1 MLLSKEDKIKLK
13 NKELIDSD
21 IEFKSKRVEYVRMLN
36 KGKYKNKRVIYDGV
50 LRDKY
55 KDEII
60 FLEWMNYN
68 YDKFSNKDKEYMKM
82 YIKLMSDW
90 FENR

>member
-21 IEFKSKRVEYVRMLN
+21 IEFKNKRVEYVRMLN

-55 KDEII
+55 KGEII